1 MGGITSDEYEM
12 GIARLVER
20 ALALALVAYGHSEN
34 DLRFD
39 PGVRMRAAL
48 RAAWEAE

>member
-1 MGGITSDEYEM
+1 MGSITSGEYEM

-20 ALALALVAYGHSEN
+20 ALALVAYGYSEN

>member
-12 GIARLVER
+12 ELAKLVEQ
-20 ALALALVAYGHSEN
+20 ALALVAYGYSEN

-48 RAAWEAE
+48 RAAREVE

>member
-20 ALALALVAYGHSEN
+20 ALALVAYGHSEN

-48 RAAWEAE
+48 RAARGVE

>member
-1 MGGITSDEYEM
+1 MGSITSDEYEM

-20 ALALALVAYGHSEN
+20 ALALVAYGHSEN

-48 RAAWEAE
+48 RAAWEVE

>member
-20 ALALALVAYGHSEN
+20 ALALVAYGHSEN

-48 RAAWEAE
+48 RATWEAE